1 MAAGGTTT
9 LSARFVH
16 HSLEHYLE
24 QIHALVELNE
34 RRNEMTATSETTEA
48 PYYDPWDVDLNA
60 DPYPMFKRLRD
71 EAPLYYNAEH
81 DFYALSR
88 FDDVNRA
95 LVDHQTFSSA
105 RGVVIEIL
113 KADIEIPPGTL
124 IFEDPPIHDIRRNL
138 LSRAFT
144 PRKMNAIEPLI
155 REFTARCLDPLVGG
169 DQIDFVKH
177 LGAVMP
183 LRVVGMLFGIPEH
196 FQKLVID
203 QADNIRTE
211 RGEKLD
217 HSEGMTDGQVF
228 AEFIDWRMAN
238 PSDDL
243 TSELLEVEFEDET
256 GTTRRLHRDELL
268 MLMNV
273 VSVAGAETTTRL
285 IGWSGKLLSDH
296 PDQRRRLAADR
307 SLLPGAIE
315 EILRYEPPALQAA
328 RYVTRDVE
336 YYGQTVPEGSAMLT
350 LIGAANRD
358 DQRFGADAE
367 NFDVTRAPR
376 QHVTFGVGAHYCLG
390 NALARLEGRIAL
402 DEMLNRFP
410 DWEVDLDNAVFS
422 SSSAVRGWDS
432 MPARIE
438 LVGCQS
444 RRATLVRSDARNSR
458 VRAAG
463 CSRAWRRGRRVR
475 PAPRGR

>member
-1 MAAGGTTT
+1 
-9 LSARFVH
+9 
-16 HSLEHYLE
+16 
-24 QIHALVELNE
+24 
-34 RRNEMTATSETTEA
+34 MTATSETTKA
-48 PYYDPWDVDLNA
+48 PYYDPWDVALNA

-95 LVDHQTFSSA
+95 LVDHQAFSSA

-177 LGAVMP
+177 LGSVMP

-196 FQKLVID
+196 FQNLVTD
-203 QADNIRTE
+203 QADNLRTE

-217 HSEGMTDGQVF
+217 QSEGMTDGQVF
-228 AEFIDWRMAN
+228 AEFIDWRVAN

-243 TSELLEVEFEDET
+243 TSELLAVEFEDET
-256 GTTRRLHRDELL
+256 GVIRRLHRDELL

-285 IGWSGKLLSDH
+285 IGWAGKLLSDH
-296 PDQRRRLAADR
+296 PDQRRQLAADR

-315 EILRYEPPALQAA
+315 EILRFEPPALQAA
-328 RYVTRDVE
+328 RYVTRDLE
-336 YYGQTVPEGSAMLT
+336 YYGQNVPEGSAMLV

-358 DQRFGADAE
+358 DQRFGPDADS
-367 NFDVTRAPR
+367 FDVTRAPR

-402 DEMLNRFP
+402 DELLNRFP
-410 DWEVDLDNAVFS
+410 DWEVDLDAAVFS

-432 MPARIE
+432 MPARI
-438 LVGCQS
+438 
-444 RRATLVRSDARNSR
+444 RT
-458 VRAAG
+458 
-463 CSRAWRRGRRVR
+463 
-475 PAPRGR
+475 

>member
-1 MAAGGTTT
+1 
-9 LSARFVH
+9 
-16 HSLEHYLE
+16 
-24 QIHALVELNE
+24 
-34 RRNEMTATSETTEA
+34 
-48 PYYDPWDVDLNA
+48 
-60 DPYPMFKRLRD
+60 
-71 EAPLYYNAEH
+71 
-81 DFYALSR
+81 
-88 FDDVNRA
+88 
-95 LVDHQTFSSA
+95 
-105 RGVVIEIL
+105 VVLEIL
-113 KADIEIPPGTL
+113 KANIEIPPGTL
-124 IFEDPPIHDIRRNL
+124 IFEDPPVHDIRRNL

-155 REFTARCLDPLVGG
+155 REFTARCLDPLVGE
-169 DQIDFVKH
+169 DRIDFVKH

-196 FQKLVID
+196 FQKVVVD

-228 AEFIDWRMAN
+228 AEFIDWRVAN

-243 TSELLEVEFEDET
+243 TSELLAVEFEDET
-256 GTTRRLHRDELL
+256 GTTRRLRREELL

-285 IGWSGKLLSDH
+285 IGWSGKLLSEH

-307 SLLPGAIE
+307 TLLPGAVE

-336 YYGQTVPEGSAMLT
+336 YYGQTVPAGSAILT

-358 DQRFGADAE
+358 DERFGPDAE
-367 NFDVTRAPR
+367 DFNITRAPR

-402 DEMLNRFP
+402 DELLNRFP

-432 MPARIE
+432 MPAR
-438 LVGCQS
+438 V
-444 RRATLVRSDARNSR
+444 
-458 VRAAG
+458 
-463 CSRAWRRGRRVR
+463 
-475 PAPRGR
+475 